1 MRTVLLLSAAFSVLA
16 GCRPASEKRP
26 ETSPPSV
33 SVPLASVQSLESPS
47 LTPLSGVVRASRQ
60 GQVAAQVMGSVVAV
74 PARLGAKVS
83 AGDVLVVLA
92 SAELGAHRAQAQAAV
107 NEAERAHAQ
116 ESRLLAKGAA
126 TRDAVA
132 DLQDR
137 LAAARAQLAAAQ
149 AAVDHLT
156 VRAPF
161 AGVVS
166 RKLID
171 VGDLATPGRELV
183 EVQAD
188 GSVEIEAGVPV
199 AFAALPVGAEVAYE
213 LDGRQGRAK
222 VKELAAAADV
232 RSLHRRV
239 LLIADAAALAPGKP
253 VTVLWPGEVRRRLLV
268 PATAVQRHG
277 QIERVWVVAAE
288 GRLALRLVRTA
299 GAEDGRIEVSSGLA
313 GGEMVVASP
322 ADGLVEGSRVTAR

>member
-1 MRTVLLLSAAFSVLA
+1 MRTVFLFSAAVLGLA

-26 ETSPPSV
+26 EVSPASV
-33 SVPLASVQSLESPS
+33 SVQLVAVQSIASPA
-47 LTPLSGVVRASRQ
+47 LTPISGVVRASRQ
-60 GQVAAQVMGSVVAV
+60 GQVAAQVMGAVVAL

-92 SAELGAHRAQAQAAV
+92 SAELGARRAQAQAAV

-137 LAAARAQLAAAQ
+137 LAAARANLAAVQ
-149 AAVDHLT
+149 ASVDHLT

-161 AGVVS
+161 AGVVGG
-166 RKLID
+166 KWVD
-171 VGDLATPGRELV
+171 VGDLATPGRVLV

-188 GSVEIEAGVPV
+188 GPAEIEAGVPV
-199 AFAALPVGAEVAYE
+199 SFVTLPVGTQVAYE
-213 LDGRQGRAK
+213 ADGRQGRAT
-222 VKELAAAADV
+222 VKELAAAADA
-232 RSLHRRV
+232 RSLNRRV
-239 LLIADAAALAPGKP
+239 LLVTTEAALASGKP

-277 QIERVWVVAAE
+277 QIERVWVVGTE
-288 GRLALRLVRTA
+288 GKLALRLVRTA
-299 GAEDGRIEVSSGLA
+299 GGEDGRIEVSSGLTD
-313 GGEMVVASP
+313 GEKVVEAP
-322 ADGLVEGSRVTAR
+322 ADGLTEGSQAIVR